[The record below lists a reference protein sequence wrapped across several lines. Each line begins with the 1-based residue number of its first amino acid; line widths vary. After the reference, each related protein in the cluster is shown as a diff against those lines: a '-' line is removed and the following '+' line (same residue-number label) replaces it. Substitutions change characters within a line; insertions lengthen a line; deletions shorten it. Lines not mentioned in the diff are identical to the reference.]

1 MPLRILLAAV
11 AMLGP
16 AFVAR
21 AETQPSVT
29 AGAQVYRQFCR
40 QCHGPDM
47 VNPGTV
53 SFDLRRFPPDQ
64 NERFV
69 NSVVHGKGNM
79 PAWGDTLQPDEIAAV
94 WDYVRTGGGQR
105 P

>member
-1 MPLRILLAAV
+1 MLVRILIAAV
-11 AMLGP
+11 AMLGL
-16 AFVAR
+16 ATEAR
-21 AETQPSVT
+21 ADT
-29 AGAQVYRQFCR
+29 APTVVAGGQVYRQFCR

-47 VNPGTV
+47 VNPGNV

-64 NERFV
+64 QDRFM

-94 WDYVRTGGGQR
+94 WDYVRTAGGQR